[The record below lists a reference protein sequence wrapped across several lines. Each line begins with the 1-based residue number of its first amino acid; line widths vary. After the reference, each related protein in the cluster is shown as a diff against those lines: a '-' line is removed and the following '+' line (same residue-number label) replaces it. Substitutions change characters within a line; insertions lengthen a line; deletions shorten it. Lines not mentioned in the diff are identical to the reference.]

1 MASLEGGDREAKKKV
16 TSSQEEDQSGAE
28 EMTMGGQEPGDIER
42 DEWWLYWLNRD
53 RHIDD
58 PSYSSIK
65 MMGIP
70 HQIDNDATAAVVR
83 YWNAI
88 ENEETYRN
96 AIKKDAVTPVK
107 YWNAWQMS
115 MHGRSWADEGNA
127 SSCEFQRLYD
137 LGTSIANQ
145 RPLSQLSVKRR
156 LMVRRYKED
165 GIGRSSIWE
174 FAEEMHRMR
183 VKNSK
188 KEAASKSTKSTRKRN
203 ARGRATLVRSNT
215 DRS

>member
-1 MASLEGGDREAKKKV
+1 MASLEGGDREAKEKA

-42 DEWWLYWLNRD
+42 DEWWHYWLNRD
-53 RHIDD
+53 QHIDD

-70 HQIDNDATAAVVR
+70 YQIDNDATVAVVR

-88 ENEETYRN
+88 ENEEKYRN
-96 AIKKDAVTPVK
+96 AIRKEAVTPVK
-107 YWNAWQMS
+107 YWNVWQMS
-115 MHGRSWADEGNA
+115 TNGSSWGDEGNA
-127 SSCEFQRLYD
+127 EFKKLYD
-137 LGTSIANQ
+137 LGTSIADCI
-145 RPLSQLSVKRR
+145 PKKTETSLSQRSGELFRNG
-156 LMVRRYKED
+156 E
-165 GIGRSSIWE
+165 GRMSNFRE

-183 VKNSK
+183 VENAK
-188 KEAASKSTKSTRKRN
+188 KEAASTLRRSTRN

-215 DRS
+215 HRS